1 MLKQTQN
8 SLNERLNNVCLKF
21 KNIITQQSECIAFL
35 METMRVDG
43 ESNTQRLEILEG
55 YTEQMV
61 QFVSSNMETTR
72 NDVANLQKQQ
82 SHAFDALKQQN

>member
-1 MLKQTQN
+1 
-8 SLNERLNNVCLKF
+8 
-21 KNIITQQSECIAFL
+21 

-61 QFVSSNMETTR
+61 QYVSSNMEMTR